1 MEGGGARGSSGKGI
15 QAAAG
20 GDARGGAGKGGGVV
34 VLGRA
39 ALEEKKRH
47 RGIERF
53 VLGLDDSN
61 GISVIKKKLNSTN
74 SA

>member
-1 MEGGGARGSSGKGI
+1 MEGGERLLARPTERSENL
-15 QAAAG
+15 
-20 GDARGGAGKGGGVV
+20 RGGTGKGGGVV

-61 GISVIKKKLNSTN
+61 GISVITKKKLNSTN